1 MRVRNA
7 NESVAKKYS
16 WEVVGEATANPTRNR
31 GTVSVR
37 VTADLLGQDN
47 LLGTDEWRCL
57 PTNERVGSPCI
68 EIDRQQHS
76 DSCCPMSQIQAIPAG
91 GRPVVRCTT
100 FPHYSSD
107 ADAIAARRGRDGHNS
122 STTRMTR
129 CRPSAQRARLLEPVT
144 TATHSA
150 RIVVSRIDFSQIRN
164 TPVTRIRRTYRNGRI
179 LTSEYLMSDHGFFDC
194 RCNHE
199 QATGWIPSFARHHLA
214 ESGPFNCHREFPHA
228 TSV

>member
-7 NESVAKKYS
+7 NESVVKKRS
-16 WEVVGEATANPTRNR
+16 WEVVGDVTADPTRNR

-47 LLGTDEWRCL
+47 LLGIDEWRCL

-68 EIDRQQHS
+68 EINRQQHS
-76 DSCCPMSQIQAIPAG
+76 NSCCPMSQIHALPAG
-91 GRPVVRCTT
+91 RRPVVRCTT

-122 STTRMTR
+122 STTRMPR

-144 TATHSA
+144 TGAHSA
-150 RIVVSRIDFSQIRN
+150 RIVVARIDSNQFRN
-164 TPVTRIRRTYRNGRI
+164 TPITRIRRPHRSGRL
-179 LTSEYLMSDHGFFDC
+179 LTSESLTSDHGFLKGDVTTT
-194 RCNHE
+194 CNGMVS
-199 QATGWIPSFARHHLA
+199 QF
-214 ESGPFNCHREFPHA
+214 C
-228 TSV
+228 TSPPGGKWSI